1 MSLAGCSFTEEKGDY
16 MPCLKLK
23 RGKTVNIE
31 MAPGWHVSC
40 SADEQAQKMKDE
52 KRCVDAWVNEE
63 GHCVVKLNRKQLKAE
78 YDNVVNIMR
87 ETIKSSNE
95 PVEVNYACN
104 EIICY
109 ANETSRFSDFT
120 YTFIVLPECCTAVQ
134 AYSGIPFD
142 ELWVTIKFIYQ
153 PTGEVMF
160 DQHISKDNPKVSVTE
175 EEFEKK
181 LEEMKQ
187 GDN

>member
-1 MSLAGCSFTEEKGDY
+1 M
-16 MPCLKLK
+16 
-23 RGKTVNIE
+23 
-31 MAPGWHVSC
+31 
-40 SADEQAQKMKDE
+40 Q
-52 KRCVDAWVNEE
+52 
-63 GHCVVKLNRKQLKAE
+63 
-78 YDNVVNIMR
+78 

-104 EIICY
+104 EIIYY
-109 ANETSRFSDFT
+109 ANDTSRLSDFT

-160 DQHISKDNPKVSVTE
+160 DLSLTK
-175 EEFEKK
+175 EEFEEK
-181 LEEMKQ
+181 LKEMKQ
-187 GDN
+187 GEHK